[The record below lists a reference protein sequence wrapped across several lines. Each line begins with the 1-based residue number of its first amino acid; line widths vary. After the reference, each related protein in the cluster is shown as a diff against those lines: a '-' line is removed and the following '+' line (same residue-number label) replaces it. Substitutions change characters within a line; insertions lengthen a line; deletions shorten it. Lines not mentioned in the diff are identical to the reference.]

1 MKFLA
6 VKGKGDQNEQV
17 LFCSMAVRN
26 TTSEPQGK
34 PFRLDPKTAMQ
45 VPAPSVAKAAN

>member
-1 MKFLA
+1 
-6 VKGKGDQNEQV
+6 VKSIVARVEIFK
-17 LFCSMAVRN
+17 
-26 TTSEPQGK
+26 QGK